1 MAEVM
6 CPVECRSMSR
16 RISVCVFACNEAASI
31 ADSLAALM
39 ESGLGPEDQVHVVV
53 NGSSDATDDIARNF
67 AARDG
72 RVSVHVLGFGDKA
85 NAWNHYVHRIAD
97 DGAHHVFMDGD
108 VRPGSGAIGA
118 LCAALDDHAD
128 ALAASA
134 LPRGGRRS
142 PAWARQILENHGMPG
157 NLYMLRDTTVARM
170 RARRFFLPVGL
181 VGDDTFLR
189 WMLLRDLDP
198 SSEIRKDRIR
208 PAALACFE
216 YDSFPVASFSG
227 LRALYKRHR
236 RYSRRDMEMELLTE
250 HLAGKGLAA
259 LPRYISELYPNAK
272 LTSALRGGRR
282 LRQVFFLSSYAFA
295 RRNGGR
301 IPRDDP
307 WQTVFSTR

>member
-1 MAEVM
+1 ML
-6 CPVECRSMSR
+6 R
-16 RISVCVFACNEAASI
+16 RISVCAFACNEAASI
-31 ADSLAALM
+31 RDSLAALLDA
-39 ESGLGPEDQVHVVV
+39 GLGPDDRIHVVV
-53 NGSSDATDDIARNF
+53 NGSSDGTDAIARDV

-72 RVSVHVLGFGDKA
+72 RISVHVLTFGDKS

-97 DGAHHVFMDGD
+97 EGAHHVFVDGD
-108 VRPGSGAIGA
+108 VRPGRGAVDA
-118 LCAALDDHAD
+118 LRATLHQHPQ

-142 PAWARQILENHGMPG
+142 PVWARQVLDNHGMPG
-157 NLYMLRDTTVARM
+157 NLYMLRDATVTRM
-170 RARRFFLPVGL
+170 RAQRFFLPVGL

-189 WMLLRDLDP
+189 WILLRDLDP
-198 SSEIRKDRIR
+198 CAEIRKERIR
-208 PAALACFE
+208 PAASAFFE
-216 YDSFPVASFSG
+216 YDSFPIGSLSG
-227 LRALYKRHR
+227 LSALYKRHR

-250 HLAGKGLAA
+250 HLSGKNLAA
-259 LPRYISELYPNAK
+259 LPRYISQLYPNAR

-307 WQTVFSTR
+307 WETVFSTR

>member
-1 MAEVM
+1 L
-6 CPVECRSMSR
+6 
-16 RISVCVFACNEAASI
+16 
-31 ADSLAALM
+31 D
-39 ESGLGPEDQVHVVV
+39 SGLDPDDRIHVVV
-53 NGSSDATDDIARNF
+53 NGSSDGTEVIAREI
-67 AARDG
+67 AARDE
-72 RVSVHVLGFGDKA
+72 RVSVHVLAFGDKA
-85 NAWNHYVHRIAD
+85 NAWNHYVHRVAD
-97 DGAHHVFMDGD
+97 EGAHHVFMDGD
-108 VRPGSGAIGA
+108 VRPASGAIAALRGA
-118 LCAALDDHAD
+118 LDQHPE

-142 PAWARQILENHGMPG
+142 PAWARQVLENHGMPG
-157 NLYMLRDTTVARM
+157 NLYMLRDATVARM

-189 WMLLRDLDP
+189 WILLRDLDP
-198 SSEIRKDRIR
+198 CAEIRRERIR
-208 PAALACFE
+208 PAAAAFFE
-216 YDSFPVASFSG
+216 YDSFPIASLSG

-236 RYSRRDMEMELLTE
+236 RYSRRDMEMVLLTE
-250 HLAGKGLAA
+250 HLSGKTLAV
-259 LPRYISELYPNAK
+259 LPRYISELYPKAR